1 MIKTDCG
8 HETYSAYLH
17 PFGLIC
23 DKCHDLVTAPPEEEE
38 ETPVVAVD
46 KTIRNLDVRTKRMD
60 NGIYVNLSD
69 VLYVVRRFLWMYPCR
84 PLLTLLQ
91 SLEGGKENE

>member
-1 MIKTDCG
+1 MKTL
-8 HETYSAYLH
+8 Y
-17 PFGLIC
+17 
-23 DKCHDLVTAPPEEEE
+23 
-38 ETPVVAVD
+38 
-46 KTIRNLDVRTKRMD
+46 IRTTEKD

-69 VLYVVRRFLWMYPCR
+69 ILYVIRRFLWMYPCR